1 MQNRAMLDPG
11 MLPYVTVK
19 SGSSSCLATAF
30 LAHWQ
35 LSHWS
40 DVLTRWNRWIFF
52 ARWQRICRSHWH
64 ACCSRQGHWH
74 MKIAVQKNWVVFPG
88 QLLLMADADG
98 ATSIRDLERLERV
111 LGPKDWDEA
120 FVASD
125 FHTFFYLF
133 TFLRMDLFWRF
144 GFIFFMFRSCSS
156 FALRASV
163 FHIEAFLWQDD
174 SPQIAFGS
182 RHHLREEALNKRPSW
197 RNKSVARVDSRDLRR
212 TCLR

>member
-64 ACCSRQGHWH
+64 ACCSRQGHSH
-74 MKIAVQKNWVVFPG
+74 IKIAALKKWWVVFPG

-125 FHTFFYLF
+125 FDTFLYLF
-133 TFLRMDLFWRF
+133 NFLRMDLFWRF
-144 GFIFFMFRSCSS
+144 GFIFFIFHF
-156 FALRASV
+156 FAVASLFV
-163 FHIEAFLWQDD
+163 LQ
-174 SPQIAFGS
+174 S
-182 RHHLREEALNKRPSW
+182 
-197 RNKSVARVDSRDLRR
+197 
-212 TCLR
+212 